1 MEKNKITIIDIQ
13 KMKSDGKKISALTAY
28 DYPFAKLIDEAGI
41 DIILVGDSLGMTV
54 LGYENTLP
62 VTLEDIIYH
71 TKAVKRGAKRALL
84 VADMPFMSYQVSID
98 DALKNTGRLIKEGG
112 AEAVK
117 LEGGVAM
124 QEIVSAIAEVG
135 IPVMGHVGLT
145 PQSIHKFG
153 GYKVQGRKSI
163 QARDIIEDAKALE
176 DAGVFSI
183 VLEGMPLELA
193 KEITQKIKIPTI
205 GIGAGQFCD
214 GQVMVIHDLIGLSGE
229 FKPKFV
235 KRYVEAGEIIKNAVK
250 EYIMDVVNGKFPTDD
265 QSYFMEERHLR
276 PVQKGTKT

>member
-1 MEKNKITIIDIQ
+1 MKKNKVTIIDIQ
-13 KMKSDGKKISALTAY
+13 KMKSEGKKITALTAY
-28 DYPFAKLIDEAGI
+28 DYPFARLLDEAGI

-62 VTLEDIIYH
+62 VTLEDMIYH
-71 TKAVKRGAKRALL
+71 TKAVKRGVKWAFLA
-84 VADMPFMSYQVSID
+84 ADMPFMSYQVSID
-98 DALKNTGRLIKEGG
+98 DALKNAGRLIKEGG

-117 LEGGVAM
+117 LEGGIAM

-135 IPVMGHVGLT
+135 IPVMGHIGLT

-163 QARDIIEDAKALE
+163 EAREIIEDAKALE

-214 GQVMVIHDLIGLSGE
+214 GQVMVIHDLLGLAGE

-235 KRYVEAGEIIKNAVK
+235 KRYAEGGEIIKNAVK
-250 EYIMDVVNGKFPTDD
+250 EYIKDVTDGNFPTDD
-265 QSYFMEERHLR
+265 HSYFMEERHLR